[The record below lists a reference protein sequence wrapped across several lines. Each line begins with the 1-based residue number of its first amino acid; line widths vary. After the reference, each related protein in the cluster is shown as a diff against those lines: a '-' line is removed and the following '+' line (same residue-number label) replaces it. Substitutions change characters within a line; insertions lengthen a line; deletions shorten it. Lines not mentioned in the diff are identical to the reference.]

1 MGRGR
6 AADAVAERI
15 RRHGPISFHDVVSI
29 ALYDERVGFFTTGG
43 AAGRRRGDFITSP
56 EVGPLFGAVI
66 ANALDGWWRDLGE
79 PDPFVVVDCGAGSG
93 TLAASVR
100 LAAPA
105 CSTALTY
112 VLVEQSP
119 PLRARHGDHLDLSM
133 PQVALGPQLPDE
145 AQSPERGMG
154 PRFVSLGEMPML
166 SITGVVV
173 ANELLDNLPFHL
185 LERAVGDWLEVRVA
199 LHDDDQTLVEHLVPA
214 SAALA
219 RDADA
224 LAANAPAGARVPV
237 QTSAAEWLRNTLA
250 RVEQGRVMVV
260 DYASTT
266 PQLATRP
273 EDEWLRTYREHD
285 RGAGV
290 LDDVGDQDITVDV
303 CIDQLARVE
312 VPDEATQ
319 ADWLRAHGID
329 ALVDEGRRIWSE
341 RAHLGDLTAV
351 RGRSRVREAEALT
364 DPSGLGGFRVL
375 EWVVGAV

>member
-29 ALYDERVGFFTTGG
+29 ALYDPKVGFFTMGG

-56 EVGPLFGAVI
+56 EVGPLFGAVV
-66 ANALDGWWRDLGE
+66 ANALDRWWRDLGE

-112 VLVEQSP
+112 VLVEQSGL
-119 PLRARHGDHLDLSM
+119 LRARHGDHLDLSM
-133 PQVALGPQLPDE
+133 PQLALGPQVPDE
-145 AQSPERGMG
+145 TASPERGTG
-154 PRFVSLGEMPML
+154 PRFVSLGEMPTL

-185 LERAVGDWLEVRVA
+185 LERAAGEWLEVRVA
-199 LHDDDQTLVEHLVPA
+199 LDADDRTLVERLVPA
-214 SAALA
+214 PDALA
-219 RDADA
+219 RDADT
-224 LAANAPAGARVPV
+224 LLGHTSDRVRVPL
-237 QTSAAEWLRNTLA
+237 QTDAVEWLRNTLT
-250 RVEQGRVMVV
+250 RVERGRVVVV

-266 PQLATRP
+266 PELAARP
-273 EDEWLRTYREHD
+273 EREWLRTYRDHD
-285 RGAGV
+285 HGAGV
-290 LDDVGDQDITVDV
+290 LDDLGDQDITVDV
-303 CIDQLARVE
+303 GIDQLARVRA
-312 VPDEATQ
+312 PAIDIAQ

-341 RAHLGDLTAV
+341 RAHLGDLAAI

-364 DPSGLGGFRVL
+364 DPTGLGGFRVL
-375 EWVVGAV
+375 EWTV